1 MRQVWAAVLGVLAV
15 VATLCVGVVGAD
27 LLQAGAFSRS
37 LFGNYVEVFTRG
49 PPPVGSSAVEPVRPP
64 EPVGLAQSGGPVQ
77 QLVQAGTVSSGV
89 TLSGP
94 GRHVPDTVGPP
105 PGAQQVMQGEGAL
118 DLVLPKWMVRRREHV
133 EVRFPGG
140 RTHTLPY
147 FTRVPPGVYML
158 EFYGTSY
165 KSVLCQVQVNVRSR
179 SRVTFGGQNCR
190 VELND

>member
-1 MRQVWAAVLGVLAV
+1 MRQVWAAVLGVLSV

-27 LLQAGAFSRS
+27 LLQAGAFSRG
-37 LFGNYVEVFTRG
+37 LFGDYVEVFTWG
-49 PPPVGSSAVEPVRPP
+49 PPPAGSRAEGEP
-64 EPVGLAQSGGPVQ
+64 AQ
-77 QLVQAGTVSSGV
+77 QLVQSGTVSSGV
-89 TLSGP
+89 TLSGT
-94 GRHVPDTVGPP
+94 GRDVPNTVGPP
-105 PGAQQVMQGEGAL
+105 PRVHEVMEGEGAL
-118 DLVLPKWMVRRREHV
+118 DLVLPPWMVRRREHV

-147 FTRVPPGVYML
+147 FTRVPPGLYML

-165 KSVLCQVQVNVRSR
+165 KSVLCQVQVNLRSR